1 MHSLHGPLLMIDSC
15 HEALILL
22 HFGLR
27 KRYTRMDSLI
37 INRISLRF
45 NNEIECYLN
54 ISKSTHFSLVASKAT
69 WTRGK
74 LPLESLPLFDEW
86 LKDHNITGEDF
97 LSLDFSDDEKPEQF
111 KVALNSSSLQPFKY
125 KIFLQELGRFF
136 IEEGFYIEP
145 SRYVDFSAYQRSEDV
160 NNLNKVWELYK
171 RLDFKWYAKSE
182 ELSFNIVREST
193 YISRHRET
201 VTTKDKIVDEERQ
214 LVYRSFDAIPRRFF
228 ASYRVKAPL
237 VKFNYKKRYDE
248 LKQFSHQYLF
258 NFRSR
263 FFNIDKSGLKSVE
276 PRDVQRVFSRQNLM
290 TFGGGKTTVNSAL
303 GMREYGPFKKIEQ
316 ANKVQLLF
324 IYQNRDDANNLY
336 LYLRNG
342 LKHFP
347 GLLSYVGVPVTLS
360 GDKRLNYSD
369 ATHLP
374 ETLEDFLRTEYPV
387 SLYPNTLA
395 IVIGPYKKYESDD
408 EESNAYYKV
417 KKLLLDKGISSQFVS
432 DASIRDQNF
441 HYALPNIAI
450 AILAKFGGIPWKL
463 DNKRYNELV
472 VGFNTRKT
480 AEDTFLGSA
489 VFFDNEG
496 KLGLVRGLPQGN
508 GRDIIRH
515 LREAIQQYTIAVGE
529 PDRLVIHYYKPP
541 PMKDV
546 KRIELLLKDELNLPV
561 PFAIVEINDTKSRMD
576 ICFDT
581 EYQMGMPESGLYV
594 RIGRDEY
601 LLFNNSRYQK
611 QPVRRVDEEL
621 PIKVKIYFADTGGF
635 HHKELITQIYEFS
648 RLNWKGLKQKSQ
660 PVTTTYSK
668 MIADFSA
675 QFGGEI
681 PSNDVAQKTP
691 WFI

>member
-1 MHSLHGPLLMIDSC
+1 M
-15 HEALILL
+15 
-22 HFGLR
+22 
-27 KRYTRMDSLI
+27 
-37 INRISLRF
+37 
-45 NNEIECYLN
+45 
-54 ISKSTHFSLVASKAT
+54 ASKAT
-69 WTRGK
+69 WIKGK
-74 LPLESLPLFDEW
+74 LPPETIELFERWLDEQN
-86 LKDHNITGEDF
+86 LTGEDILCF
-97 LSLDFSDDEKPEQF
+97 DFSDDKKPEHF
-111 KVALNSSSLQPFKY
+111 TVFLNSSRIQPFRY
-125 KIFLQELGRFF
+125 KVFLQELGRFF

-145 SRYVDFSAYQRSEDV
+145 SRYVDFSAYQCSEDV
-160 NNLNKVWELYK
+160 DNNNQEWERYK
-171 RLDFKWYAKSE
+171 RIDFKWYAKSE

-193 YISRHRET
+193 FISRQRE
-201 VTTKDKIVDEERQ
+201 VRTTEEKIVDEETQ
-214 LVYRSFDAIPRRFF
+214 LVYRNCDPVPRRLF
-228 ASYRVKAPL
+228 ASNRAKAPPI
-237 VKFNYKKRYDE
+237 KFSYSKRYDE
-248 LKQFSHQYLF
+248 LKQFSHGYLF
-258 NFRSR
+258 NLRSR
-263 FFNIDKSGLKSVE
+263 FFSIDKSGLKSVE

-290 TFGGGKTTVNSAL
+290 TFGGGKTAVNAAL

-316 ANKVQLLF
+316 ANKIQLLF

-369 ATHLP
+369 AAHLS
-374 ETLEDFLRTEYPV
+374 EILELFLRTEY
-387 SLYPNTLA
+387 LGDIYPNTLA
-395 IVIGPYKKYESDD
+395 IVIGPYKKYESDE

-417 KKLLLDKGISSQFVS
+417 KRLLLDKGITSQFVS
-432 DASIRDQNF
+432 DSSIRDPNF

-450 AILAKFGGIPWKL
+450 AILAKLGGIPWKL
-463 DNKRYNELV
+463 DGKRYNELV

-480 AEDTFLGSA
+480 AGDTFLGSA

-496 KLGLVRGLPQGN
+496 KLGLVRGLPQGS

-515 LREAIQQYTIAVGE
+515 LKEAIEQYTLAVGE

-541 PMKDV
+541 PMRDV
-546 KRIELLLKDELNLPV
+546 KRIEVLVRDELNLPV

-581 EYQMGMPESGLYV
+581 DYQMGMPESGLYV

-601 LLFNNSRYQK
+601 LLFNNNRYQK

-635 HHKELITQIYEFS
+635 HHKELITQVYEFS

-668 MIADFSA
+668 WIADFSA

-681 PSNDVAQKTP
+681 PDNEVAQRTP